1 MKLKRLTLN
10 QKYPREEKLKHKK
23 DISLLFEKGK
33 WYTCGNIRVIS
44 FLDGNLLTENPAAIT
59 QHKVGV
65 SVSKRYFKKA
75 VDRNRIKRL
84 LREVY
89 RHNKAAFIENFGEN
103 SLTMIFYVSKDK
115 PKHYTEIEEYFL
127 KLLKK

>member
-1 MKLKRLTLN
+1 M
-10 QKYPREEKLKHKK
+10 
-23 DISLLFEKGK
+23 
-33 WYTCGNIRVIS
+33 RVIS
-44 FLDGNLLTENPAAIT
+44 YQIDASTSLNMTT

-75 VDRNRIKRL
+75 VHRNRIKRL

-89 RHNKAAFIENFGEN
+89 RLNKAQFLEKFGEN
-103 SLTMIFYVSKDK
+103 SLTMLFYVSPNL
-115 PKHYTEIEEYFL
+115 PKNYQEIEEEFL

>member
-1 MKLKRLTLN
+1 MN
-10 QKYPREEKLKHKK
+10 YKYPREEKLKQKN

-33 WYTCGNIRVIS
+33 WKTCGNLRVIS
-44 FLDGNLLTENPAAIT
+44 YQIDASTSLSMTA

-75 VDRNRIKRL
+75 VHRNRIKRL
-84 LREVY
+84 LREVQFLE
-89 RHNKAAFIENFGEN
+89 KFGEN
-103 SLTMIFYVSKDK
+103 SLTMLFYVSPTL
-115 PKHYTEIEEYFL
+115 PKKYQEIEEEFL

>member
-1 MKLKRLTLN
+1 MN
-10 QKYPREEKLKHKK
+10 YKYPREEKLKQKN

-33 WYTCGNIRVIS
+33 WKTCGNLRVIS
-44 FLDGNLLTENPAAIT
+44 FSSEEFS

-75 VDRNRIKRL
+75 VHRNRIKRL

-89 RHNKAAFIENFGEN
+89 RLNKAQFLEKFGKN
-103 SLTMIFYVSKDK
+103 SLTMLFYVSPTL
-115 PKHYTEIEEYFL
+115 PKNYQEIEEEFL